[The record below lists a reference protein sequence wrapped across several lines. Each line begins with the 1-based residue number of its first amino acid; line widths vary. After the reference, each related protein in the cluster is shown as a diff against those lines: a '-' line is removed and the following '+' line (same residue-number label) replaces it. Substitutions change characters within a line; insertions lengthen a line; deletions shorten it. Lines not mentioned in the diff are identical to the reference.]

1 MLSFGILPQLVV
13 AMFLA
18 FGDTPAKPS
27 PGEARIDEILTRL
40 EKRSDGLKDIRGK
53 VIFIEEDRINL
64 TKRTKYGEI
73 LFMIAEANPHFLIHF
88 EKTEMDGILG
98 KREWYLFDGRW
109 LYEALERI
117 KQVTKR
123 EIARPGETIDLF
135 DLETAPFPLPFGQ
148 KKAKILKNFTVTLV
162 PPGKGDPAGTDHLRC
177 VPKPDSRLH
186 GKYDKLEF
194 FIRQDVHLPSRVV
207 ITRNDGLE
215 VNRADF
221 PDLTE
226 KSLNTGVSKKDF
238 KKPSAWKKY
247 EEVVEELAPP
257 T

>member
-1 MLSFGILPQLVV
+1 MLSFPILPQLVMAV
-13 AMFLA
+13 FLGW
-18 FGDTPAKPS
+18 GDPPVQPPPS
-27 PGEARIDEILTRL
+27 GDRIEEILTRL
-40 EKRSDGLKDIRGK
+40 EKRSDGLKDIRCK
-53 VIFIEEDRINL
+53 VVFVEEDRINL

-73 LFMIAEANPHFLIHF
+73 LFLITEANPHFLIHF

-123 EIARPGETIDLF
+123 EITRPGENIDLF

-148 KKAKILKNFTVTLV
+148 KKAKILKNFTVSLV
-162 PPGKGDPAGTDHLRC
+162 PPSKGDPAGTDHLTC
-177 VPKPDSRLH
+177 VPKPDSNLH

-194 FIRQDVHLPSRVV
+194 FIRQDINLPSRVV

-238 KKPSAWKKY
+238 KKPGAWKKY

-257 T
+257 D